1 MTSWQY
7 IYVKFIDNLSSN
19 NIFTLGC
26 QKMKKHIYT
35 KVVEIIVVIISFL
48 LFWLLYYLMLGK
60 IWPNDNVGKYRTF
73 LHLTQ
78 CAAICVSAF
87 LIFPRYAIKKQH
99 FHFILLSIFWILI
112 FTELFNIT
120 RLFLSTPIFHLLGP
134 SAKQKENGFQLQN
147 YYFQN
152 FISALTYYLLGLGY
166 AFARDWINKDRKS
179 LKLEKEIAQ
188 AELTLLRNQLNPH
201 FLFNTIN
208 NIYYLALIQSTKT
221 AEALLQLSDLLR
233 YVLSEKENLVTLD
246 KEYECLEKF
255 IQLHKLRFP
264 NDNIILQT
272 SGIGEFINIQI
283 PPMLLITF
291 VENAF
296 KHGDAG
302 EMESPIEI
310 KLTIH
315 ENQLTYSVKNKIG
328 KNISKND
335 SSGIGIPNLIKRLTL
350 LYPDKHTLEYNLT
363 DSTYFATLEIN
374 LKN

>member
-1 MTSWQY
+1 M
-7 IYVKFIDNLSSN
+7 KFIASLSSN
-19 NIFTLGC
+19 NIFNLGC

-60 IWPNDNVGKYRTF
+60 IWPNDNVGKYRVF
-73 LHLTQ
+73 QHLTQ
-78 CAAICVSAF
+78 CATFCVSAF
-87 LIFPRYAIKKQH
+87 LIFPRYAINKQRL
-99 FHFILLSIFWILI
+99 HFILLSLFSILV
-112 FTELFNIT
+112 FTELFNLS
-120 RLFLSTPIFHLLGP
+120 RLFLSNPIFLLLGP
-134 SAKQKENGFQLQN
+134 SVKKEANNIQLQN

-208 NIYYLALIQSTKT
+208 NIYYLSLIKSTKT
-221 AEALLQLSDLLR
+221 ADALLQLSDLLR

-264 NDNIILQT
+264 NDNIILE
-272 SGIGEFINIQI
+272 IGGKEEFANIQI

-302 EMESPIEI
+302 EIESPIEI
-310 KLTIH
+310 KLAIH

-350 LYPDKHTLEYNLT
+350 LYPKKHKLENNLT
-363 DSTYFATLEIN
+363 DSSYFAKLEIN
-374 LKN
+374 LNN